1 MMMMWRKGVHQA
13 MGKIKRILCIVSLM
27 LGLIMLPNGEQTEAA
42 DVWVSHWNSEGIDVY
57 IKNGAKTPHR
67 NSRFF

>member
-57 IKNGAKTPHR
+57 VRHKKWGKNAP
-67 NSRFF
+67 